1 MGRQTCN
8 NQGGN
13 MKKNKFIGILLLA
26 FAVYTVAG
34 MVLANDTFWSI
45 YNYVTLVFFMLSGI
59 ILLRQK

>member
-1 MGRQTCN
+1 
-8 NQGGN
+8 